1 MIQQCRISRQKIS
14 FPHLYALA
22 AIGGTT
28 GYYNPYAACCI
39 AGIVLYYSRLDG
51 ASTQGFLTEKKL
63 EMSEGLQAM
72 CLYTQDGP
80 QVPGNGTWVNTMVDV
95 HAPADCK
102 LFCASISGGAG
113 QVAMPSDV
121 RAILYDSSGKK
132 IPESDTSQCR
142 IRNYQGNFYQLFEEN
157 SGERNYRF
165 HICMQSNARDMPGC
179 AGSYRR
185 PPCGYRGSV

>member
-1 MIQQCRISRQKIS
+1 M
-14 FPHLYALA
+14 
-22 AIGGTT
+22 
-28 GYYNPYAACCI
+28 
-39 AGIVLYYSRLDG
+39 YYSRLDG

-132 IPESDTSQCR
+132 IPE
-142 IRNYQGNFYQLFEEN
+142 YF
-157 SGERNYRF
+157 
-165 HICMQSNARDMPGC
+165 
-179 AGSYRR
+179 
-185 PPCGYRGSV
+185 

>member
-1 MIQQCRISRQKIS
+1 M
-14 FPHLYALA
+14 
-22 AIGGTT
+22 
-28 GYYNPYAACCI
+28 
-39 AGIVLYYSRLDG
+39 YYSRLDG

-165 HICMQSNARDMPGC
+165 HICSQTPGIC
-179 AGSYRR
+179 LDVQAVTADLPAGIEDQFEANGFSQGESKLPIFLR
-185 PPCGYRGSV
+185 SV